1 MKSRKKLSIAS
12 FPVILLASLLFIGL
26 PLTAHG
32 QAGNAPGNTM
42 KDCIDFVEALAPDK
56 TCSFATVDG
65 DQPRVR
71 MLAGWFVDQKG
82 FYFQTETPK
91 AFYKQMQKNPKVEVV
106 FYNPKTRYQLRAS
119 GKVEFLD
126 DLALKAKVIAER
138 PYLKQAGV
146 KGPDDPLLAIF
157 RIVNGEAYF
166 WTFKDSMKEDK
177 IPRIK
182 F

>member
-1 MKSRKKLSIAS
+1 MKSRMKYLLMS
-12 FPVILLASLLFIGL
+12 FPVILLLSLLVTGL

-32 QAGNAPGNTM
+32 QGNTM
-42 KDCIDFVEALAPDK
+42 KDCSDFVEALAPDR

-71 MLAGWFVDQKG
+71 MLAGWFVDEKG

-91 AFYKQMQKNPKVEVV
+91 AFYKQLQKNPKAEVV

-119 GKVEFLD
+119 GKVEFLND
-126 DLALKAKVIAER
+126 PVLKAKVIADR

-157 RIVNGEAYF
+157 RIANGEAFF
-166 WTFKDSMKEDK
+166 WTFKDSMKEDQ